1 MKTMTFS
8 DLRAR
13 VADKKR
19 ELGWSDS
26 PEATDRLRNKG
37 DARTPRKRE
46 LLSRIDGRARA
57 AGFEPIRSYY

>member
-13 VADKKR
+13 IADKKR

-26 PEATDRLRNKG
+26 AESIERLRNKG
-37 DARTPRKRE
+37 GARTPQKRE
-46 LLSRIDGRARA
+46 FLSRIDARVRA
-57 AGFEPIRSYY
+57 AGLEPNRSYY